1 MHECGARAVARGPPP
16 TPPCSRACAFTQRVQ
31 CNARAAQIALRSIH
45 QCRCFCRSAQCG
57 PTSTIAFNTGYSAI
71 TARKRMA
78 RRSTDRPKPSAKTTG
93 TPTNDTIVISRRLD
107 LSGMGRRIRVVPF
120 CLFAPLPHW
129 RRDWAHRC
137 HICTGTG
144 LTPRHICTGTGLTAA
159 TSAPGLGAT
168 VTASGCHSSV
178 GPTRA
183 GAVR

>member
-1 MHECGARAVARGPPP
+1 
-16 TPPCSRACAFTQRVQ
+16 
-31 CNARAAQIALRSIH
+31 
-45 QCRCFCRSAQCG
+45 
-57 PTSTIAFNTGYSAI
+57 
-71 TARKRMA
+71 MA

-93 TPTNDTIVISRRLD
+93 TPTNDTIVISRRVD
-107 LSGMGRRIRVVPF
+107 LSGMGRRIRVVPS

-159 TSAPGLGAT
+159 TSAPRLGAT

-178 GPTRA
+178 GPTCA